1 MSEPTYQMKTE
12 ENTQENTQE
21 TPDLEVY
28 VRKVNDTTKRGRK
41 ALEVEWPSQ
50 AFTAGQVT
58 KSLRGRMSRASVHSK
73 LKKALE
79 FGEVNIVR
87 TEQPKMGRPI
97 TVYSTKKQDQ
107 ETQLS

>member
-1 MSEPTYQMKTE
+1 MSEPTYQADNQEKP
-12 ENTQENTQE
+12 QENNN
-21 TPDLEVY
+21 LEVF

-41 ALEVEWPSQ
+41 ALEVEWPSES
-50 AFTAGQVT
+50 FTAGQVT
-58 KSLRGRMSRASVHSK
+58 KSLEGRMSRASVHSK

-97 TVYSTKKQDQ
+97 TVYSTQKQEQ
-107 ETQLS
+107 TEQSV